1 MYKAKAPAW
10 RFAVLGGCF
19 PLFLAV
25 IARCFLL
32 LFCRRDTQDPKNSAA
47 FTGGAAVFS
56 WKNSEKQRWLA
67 AAVVLP

>member
-1 MYKAKAPAW
+1 MAICCSW
-10 RFAVLGGCF
+10 WLF
-19 PLFLAV
+19 PV
-25 IARCFLL
+25 VSRCYCSLFLL

-56 WKNSEKQRWLA
+56 WKNSEEQRWLA